1 MRLHLGLRKKNE
13 PTTPQLWG
21 NRADRPVTNPAKPT
35 NSVPYFNGRSIWKK
49 RRIFLECGRVLF
61 LSEVKRTE
69 WDERPVGAW
78 RSPMKKT
85 NRSEKGRWRSRW
97 WNQEVTETIPELPGT
112 ETGTG
117 TLDTDRLSITLRM
130 VESNQGPAELT
141 RRFWKWPHI
150 NLKQARKSLFC
161 PLFTD
166 VSQLFNGEPGIFGF
180 SFIFSPESSALDH
193 LATESNPLLVT
204 P

>member
-85 NRSEKGRWRSRW
+85 NRSEKRPLKV
-97 WNQEVTETIPELPGT
+97 EVVKPGS
-112 ETGTG
+112 
-117 TLDTDRLSITLRM
+117 DR
-130 VESNQGPAELT
+130 NY
-141 RRFWKWPHI
+141 
-150 NLKQARKSLFC
+150 
-161 PLFTD
+161 
-166 VSQLFNGEPGIFGF
+166 PGITGYRNRTRN
-180 SFIFSPESSALDH
+180 SRYRPVKQHPTHGGIEPRPSRTNQKVLKVTTYKLKASS
-193 LATESNPLLVT
+193 
-204 P
+204 